1 MNVFDEF
8 TKLLAKLGKQKIRY
22 ALVGGVAVAFY
33 TDPRFTQDIDLL
45 VHVDDFKKIVMLL
58 DDEGYFESA
67 KPWTFSNVAIEMRRF
82 LKPMPPDDQM
92 MIDILIANDD
102 RVLRIIEE
110 AIEAESEQGN
120 VRVANKEDLIWLKRT
135 RNTKQDQADI
145 EKLENE

>member
-8 TKLLAKLGKQKIRY
+8 ANLLAKLGKQEIRY

-45 VHVDDFKKIVMLL
+45 VHVDDFEKIAKLL
-58 DDEGYFESA
+58 DDEGYIASA
-67 KPWTFSNVAIEMRRF
+67 KPWTFSNVAIEMHRF

-102 RVLRIIEE
+102 KVTRIIEE
-110 AIEAESEQGN
+110 ALEAESEQGN

-135 RNTKQDQADI
+135 RNSKQDQADI